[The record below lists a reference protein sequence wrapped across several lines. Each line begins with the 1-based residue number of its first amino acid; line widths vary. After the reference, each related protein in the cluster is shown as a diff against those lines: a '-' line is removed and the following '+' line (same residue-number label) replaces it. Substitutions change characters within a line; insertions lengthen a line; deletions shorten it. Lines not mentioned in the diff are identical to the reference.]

1 MFYMRKLVYLRE
13 LKKITQNEVA
23 NFLNISLSTY
33 NNYET
38 EYELIPIKYLNDL
51 ANFFNVSIDYL
62 FNFNDAKNYGNIRK
76 EINNQI
82 CAKRLKE
89 LRKHQ
94 KITQETLSKILNV
107 SQSTIAKIET
117 EKNIIATPFLYQICK
132 TYNISA
138 DYLLG
143 KTDTPKYLK

>member
-1 MFYMRKLVYLRE
+1 MF
-13 LKKITQNEVA
+13 
-23 NFLNISLSTY
+23 LSTY

-82 CAKRLKE
+82 CAKHLKE

-94 KITQETLSKILNV
+94 KITQETLSKKLNV

-117 EKNIIATPFLYQICK
+117 RKNIIATPFLYQICK

-143 KTDTPKYLK
+143 KIDTPKYLNN

>member
-62 FNFNDAKNYGNIRK
+62 LNFNDAKNYENIRK